1 MTSSPLL
8 FAFGVHIHQPVGNFD
23 HVIDEHVREAYAPFL
38 ERLAAAG
45 LLPISLHVS
54 GPLLEWLE
62 EHGSSFLDL
71 IGRLAAEGKLEL
83 LLSGFYE
90 PILAALPRADRLEQ
104 IAWMREHLRNRFGV
118 EARGLWLTERVW
130 EPELVA
136 DIADAG
142 VRYTLLDDRHFATS
156 GFPRERL
163 HAPFWTEGNGRRLA
177 LLPIDERLRYLVP
190 FRPPAEIVRYLD
202 DVRRGGHRLAVLAD
216 DGEKFGGWPGTRKWV
231 YEEGWLDG
239 FIEALTARIQADHLR
254 LVTMSEAVAQV
265 ESGGLAYLATGSYR
279 EMEKWALPSDAAI
292 RLTALEEEL
301 GEERL
306 AGPDG
311 ALLRGGHWRNFLVR
325 YPEANRMHK
334 KMLALSAL
342 SRERGDP
349 PGARRAIGRAQC
361 NDAYWHGVFGGLYLP
376 HLRRAVWENLA
387 AAERTLRDG
396 EPIAWEVLDL
406 DADGH
411 PEVWVHSAA
420 FSAIV
425 SPARG
430 GAIEEYTLFQRG
442 LNLADVLTR
451 RREAYHGAAP
461 GSGADA
467 PEGGGA
473 DAPEG
478 GAPSIHEL
486 ERSAVSAGA
495 PELDR
500 EPRALFVDRVLPG
513 DLDLATYRSGAAEA
527 LASWAGARMTSR
539 IQRAGDA
546 VEITLSG
553 PALVLGH
560 PRDHA
565 TILEKRIRFD
575 ASGALSVAYR
585 WEAGAFPAG
594 AVFAT
599 EISTAEPVELRP
611 EPKAQMWSFP
621 IITIVRSEREI
632 AEETQGVSL
641 TARWAVGAGEAL
653 VTLRL
658 PR

>member
-23 HVIDEHVREAYAPFL
+23 HVVDEHVREVYAPFL
-38 ERLAAAG
+38 ERLSAAG

-62 EHGSSFLDL
+62 QHASPFLDL

-104 IAWMREHLRNRFGV
+104 IAWMREHLRDRFGV

-136 DIADAG
+136 DIADSG
-142 VRYTLLDDRHFATS
+142 VQYTLLDDRHFATS

-190 FRPPAEIVRYLD
+190 FRPPGEIVRYLD

-216 DGEKFGGWPGTRKWV
+216 DGEKFGGWPGTREWV
-231 YEEGWLDG
+231 YESGWLDG
-239 FIEALTARIQADHLR
+239 FIEALTARVQTGDLR
-254 LVTMSEAVAQV
+254 LVTMSQAVAQV
-265 ESGGLAYLATGSYR
+265 EGGGLAYLATGSYR
-279 EMEKWALPSDAAI
+279 EMEKWALPSDAAL

-301 GEERL
+301 GKERL

-349 PGARRAIGRAQC
+349 QGARRAIGRAQC

-376 HLRRAVWENLA
+376 HLRRAIWENLA
-387 AAERTLRDG
+387 TAERTLRDG
-396 EPIAWEVLDL
+396 ESIAWQVLDL
-406 DADGH
+406 DVDGY
-411 PEVWVHSAA
+411 PEIWVHAAA

-430 GAIEEYTLFQRG
+430 GAIEEYTLFERG

-461 GSGADA
+461 GSGADT
-467 PEGGGA
+467 
-473 DAPEG
+473 PEG

-486 ERSAVSAGA
+486 ERSAVSAVA

-500 EPRALFVDRVLPG
+500 EPRALFVDRVLPE
-513 DLDLATYRSGAAEA
+513 DIDLATYRSGAAEA

-539 IQRAGDA
+539 IQRVGDA

-553 PALVLGH
+553 QALVDDR

-565 TILEKRIRFD
+565 PVLEKRIRFD
-575 ASGALSVAYR
+575 ASGALKVAYR

-611 EPKAQMWSFP
+611 EPEAEIWSFP

-632 AEETQGVSL
+632 VEETQGVSL
-641 TARWAVGAGEAL
+641 TPRWPIGAGAAL
-653 VTLRL
+653 VMLRL

>member
-23 HVIDEHVREAYAPFL
+23 HVIDAHVREAYAPFL
-38 ERLAAAG
+38 ERLSTAG

-62 EHGSSFLDL
+62 EHGSPFLDL

-90 PILAALPRADRLEQ
+90 PILAALPRADRIEQ
-104 IAWMREHLRNRFGV
+104 IAWMREHLRDRFGV

-136 DIADAG
+136 DLADAG

-177 LLPIDERLRYLVP
+177 LLAIDERLRYLVP

-216 DGEKFGGWPGTRKWV
+216 DGEKFGGWPGTREWV
-231 YEEGWLDG
+231 YDKGWLDG
-239 FIEALTARIQADHLR
+239 FIEALTARVQAGDLR

-265 ESGGLAYLATGSYR
+265 ESSGLAYLATGSYR
-279 EMEKWALPSDAAI
+279 EMEKWALPPDAAI
-292 RLTALEEEL
+292 RLTALQKEL
-301 GEERL
+301 GEERM

-311 ALLRGGHWRNFLVR
+311 ALLRGAHWRNFLVR

-349 PGARRAIGRAQC
+349 QRARRAIGRAQC

-376 HLRRAVWENLA
+376 HLRRAIWENLA
-387 AAERTLRDG
+387 TAERILRDG
-396 EPIAWEVLDL
+396 ESIAWEVLDI
-406 DADGH
+406 DVDGH
-411 PEVWVHSAA
+411 PEIWMHSAA

-430 GAIEEYTLFQRG
+430 GAIEEYTLFERG

-451 RREAYHGAAP
+451 RREAYHGAAT
-461 GSGADA
+461 GSGADT
-467 PEGGGA
+467 PEGGT
-473 DAPEG
+473 
-478 GAPSIHEL
+478 PSLHEL
-486 ERSAVSAGA
+486 ERSAVWAEA

-500 EPRALFVDRVLPG
+500 EPRALFVDRVLPE
-513 DLDLATYRSGAAEA
+513 DVDLATYRSGAAEA
-527 LASWAGARMTSR
+527 LASWAGARMASR
-539 IQRAGDA
+539 IQRVSDA

-553 PALVLGH
+553 PAFVH
-560 PRDHA
+560 DRPRDHA
-565 TILEKRIRFD
+565 PILEKRIRFE

-599 EISTAEPVELRP
+599 EISTAERVELRP
-611 EPKAQMWSFP
+611 EPEAEMWSFP
-621 IITIVRSEREI
+621 IVTIVRSEREI

-641 TARWAVGAGEAL
+641 TPRWPIGAGEAL
-653 VTLRL
+653 VTLEL

>member
-1 MTSSPLL
+1 VTSSPLL

-38 ERLAAAG
+38 ERLSAAG

-62 EHGSSFLDL
+62 EHGSPFLDL

-104 IAWMREHLRNRFGV
+104 IAWMRDHLRDRFGV

-142 VRYTLLDDRHFATS
+142 VRYTLLDDRHFAAS

-202 DVRRGGHRLAVLAD
+202 DVRRAGHRLVVLAD
-216 DGEKFGGWPGTRKWV
+216 DGEKFGGWPGTRVWV
-231 YEEGWLDG
+231 YKNGWLDG
-239 FIEALTARIQADHLR
+239 FIEALTARMQSGDLR

-265 ESGGLAYLATGSYR
+265 EAGGLAYLATGSYR
-279 EMEKWALPSDAAI
+279 EMEKWALPPDAAI

-342 SRERGDP
+342 SRERADP
-349 PGARRAIGRAQC
+349 QRARRAIGRAQC
-361 NDAYWHGVFGGLYLP
+361 NDAYWHGVFGGLYFP

-387 AAERTLRDG
+387 TAERILRDG
-396 EPIAWEVLDL
+396 ESIAWEVLDL
-406 DADGH
+406 DVDGH
-411 PEVWVHSAA
+411 AEIWVHSAA

-430 GAIEEYTLFQRG
+430 GAIEEYTLFDRG

-461 GSGADA
+461 GTGADT
-467 PEGGGA
+467 PEGGVQ
-473 DAPEG
+473 
-478 GAPSIHEL
+478 SLHEL

-500 EPRALFVDRVLPG
+500 EPRALFVDRVLPE
-513 DLDLATYRSGAAEA
+513 DIDLATYRSGAAEA

-539 IQRAGDA
+539 IQRVGDA
-546 VEITLSG
+546 VEINLSG
-553 PALVLGH
+553 PAFVRDR

-565 TILEKRIRFD
+565 PVLDKRIRFEE
-575 ASGALSVAYR
+575 SGALHVAYR

-599 EISTAEPVELRP
+599 EISTAEPVELGP
-611 EPKAQMWSFP
+611 EPEADMWSFP
-621 IITIVRSEREI
+621 IVTIVRSEREI
-632 AEETQGVSL
+632 VEQTQGVSL
-641 TARWAVGAGEAL
+641 TPRWPIGAGEAL

-658 PR
+658 LR

>member
-38 ERLAAAG
+38 ERLSAAG

-62 EHGSSFLDL
+62 EHGSPFLDL
-71 IGRLAAEGKLEL
+71 IGGLAAEGKLEL

-90 PILAALPRADRLEQ
+90 PILAALPRVDRLEQ
-104 IAWMREHLRNRFGV
+104 IAWMREHLRDRFGV

-136 DIADAG
+136 DLADAG

-177 LLPIDERLRYLVP
+177 LLAIDERLRYLIP

-216 DGEKFGGWPGTRKWV
+216 DGEKFGGWPGTREWV
-231 YEEGWLDG
+231 YDDGWLDG
-239 FIEALTARIQADHLR
+239 FIEALAARIQAGDLR
-254 LVTMSEAVAQV
+254 LVTMSEAVAQID
-265 ESGGLAYLATGSYR
+265 SGGLAYLATGSYR
-279 EMEKWALPSDAAI
+279 EMEKWALPPDAAI
-292 RLTALEEEL
+292 RLTALEDEL

-349 PGARRAIGRAQC
+349 QGARRAIGRAQC
-361 NDAYWHGVFGGLYLP
+361 NDVYWHGVFGGLYLP

-387 AAERTLRDG
+387 TAERILRDG
-396 EPIAWEVLDL
+396 ESIAWEVLDL
-406 DADGH
+406 DVDGH
-411 PEVWVHSAA
+411 PEIWVHSAE

-430 GAIEEYTLFQRG
+430 GAIEEYTLFERG

-461 GSGADA
+461 GSGADT
-467 PEGGGA
+467 PK
-473 DAPEG
+473 G
-478 GAPSIHEL
+478 GAPSLHEL
-486 ERSAVSAGA
+486 ERFAVWAGA

-500 EPRALFVDRVLPG
+500 EPRALFVDRVLPE
-513 DLDLATYRSGAAEA
+513 DIDLATYRSGAAEA

-539 IQRAGDA
+539 IQRVGDA

-553 PALVLGH
+553 PAFVH
-560 PRDHA
+560 DRPRDHA
-565 TILEKRIRFD
+565 PVLEKRIRFD
-575 ASGALSVAYR
+575 ASGALKVAYR
-585 WEAGAFPAG
+585 WEAGAFPEG

-611 EPKAQMWSFP
+611 EPEAEMWSFP

-641 TARWAVGAGEAL
+641 TPRWSVGAGEAL
-653 VTLRL
+653 VALRL
-658 PR
+658 LR